1 MNLLRSIAVEEASSK
16 SAQISEIASRMN
28 AGNDIGAAPCAA
40 ANDSATE
47 KRAMTNRPSRAERIS
62 APPGSVEYDADVL
75 VIGGGPAGTWAAVS
89 AAQRGARVVLADK
102 GFCGTS
108 GATAAAGTGV
118 WYVDPDPERRGAAM
132 ASREKLGGYLQDRR
146 WMTRV
151 LDKTFEQS
159 NRLADW
165 GYPYPVDDSGKSQ
178 RNSLQGPE
186 YMRLMRKR
194 TKQAGV
200 IILDHSPALELL
212 VDEDGAVAG
221 ASGLRRQKQDR
232 WTVRARPVV
241 IATGGCAFLSKTL
254 GSNVLTGDGYLMA
267 AEVGAEFSSME
278 FSNPYAISP
287 AFGSVTKT
295 LFYGWA
301 TFTYEDGS
309 VVPGA
314 ASKGGRSAI
323 ARALQQGPVYARLD
337 KADGGVQR
345 FMRVSQPNFFLPFDR
360 TGIDPFTDRFP
371 VTLRLEGTVRGTGG
385 LRIVDDSCAT
395 TVPGL
400 YAAGDAATRELVCGG
415 FTGGGSHNAAWAMS
429 SGTFAGQGAADYSRQ
444 ASPARGRRL
453 SSAGTVAL
461 RKRAWRPFK
470 PAELVKA
477 VQDEVFPY
485 ELNYFREA
493 GRLGASFERLDALWD
508 DVSRA
513 DAAAADDVLRARE
526 SAAMLATARW
536 MYRSGLA
543 RKESRGMHRRDDFPE
558 QDGRQRHYITTGG
571 LDEVWTETRPHA
583 DAAYAEAAE

>member
-1 MNLLRSIAVEEASSK
+1 MTGRAEKL
-16 SAQISEIASRMN
+16 
-28 AGNDIGAAPCAA
+28 
-40 ANDSATE
+40 SAT
-47 KRAMTNRPSRAERIS
+47 A
-62 APPGSVEYDADVL
+62 GSIEYDADVL
-75 VIGGGPAGTWAAVS
+75 VLGGGPAGTWAAIS
-89 AAQRGARVVLADK
+89 AAEHGARVVLADK

-118 WYVDPDPERRGAAM
+118 WYIDPDPALREAAM
-132 ASREKLGGYLQDRR
+132 ASREKMGGYLQDRR
-146 WMTRV
+146 WMART
-151 LDKTFEQS
+151 LDCAYEQS
-159 NRLADW
+159 NRLAEW
-165 GYPYPVDDSGKSQ
+165 GYPYPADENGKSQ

-194 TKQAGV
+194 TKAAGV
-200 IILDHSPALELL
+200 TILDHSPALELL
-212 VDEDGAVAG
+212 VDDGGAVAG
-221 ASGLRRQKQDR
+221 ATGLRRQKDDR
-232 WTVRARPVV
+232 WIVRAKAVV

-267 AEVGAEFSSME
+267 AEAGAELTSME
-278 FSNPYAISP
+278 FSNPYAISA

-323 ARALQQGPVYARLD
+323 ARALSQGPVYARLD
-337 KADGGVQR
+337 KADEAMR
-345 FMRVSQPNFFLPFDR
+345 RSMRVSQPNFFLPFDR
-360 TGIDPFTDRFP
+360 TGIDPFTERFQ

-385 LRIVDDSCAT
+385 LRIVDDTCAT

-429 SGTFAGQGAADYSRQ
+429 SGTWAGQGAADYARLAGSPRRHVSR
-444 ASPARGRRL
+444 
-453 SSAGTVAL
+453 AGTVAL
-461 RKRAWRPFK
+461 RERARRPFA
-470 PAELVKA
+470 PAQLARA

-493 GRLGASFERLDALWD
+493 GRLDGSLERLDALWAEASSA
-508 DVSRA
+508 DVA
-513 DAAAADDVLRARE
+513 TEGDVLRARE
-526 SAAMLATARW
+526 AAAMLATARW

-543 RKESRGMHRRDDFPE
+543 RKESRGMHRRDDFPN
-558 QDGRQRHYITTGG
+558 QDENFRHYITSGG
-571 LDEVWTETRPHA
+571 LDEVWTWSRAHA
-583 DAAYAEAAE
+583 DVSYAEAAE

>member
-1 MNLLRSIAVEEASSK
+1 MN
-16 SAQISEIASRMN
+16 QIH
-28 AGNDIGAAPCAA
+28 
-40 ANDSATE
+40 
-47 KRAMTNRPSRAERIS
+47 RAERRS
-62 APPGSVEYDADVL
+62 APSGSVEYDADVL
-75 VIGGGPAGTWAAVS
+75 VLGGGPAGTWAAVS
-89 AAQRGARVVLADK
+89 AAERGARVVLADK

-118 WYVDPDPERRGAAM
+118 WYVDPVPALREAAM
-132 ASREKLGGYLQDRR
+132 TSREKLGGFLQDRR
-146 WMTRV
+146 WMART
-151 LDKTFEQS
+151 LDLTYQQS

-165 GYPYPVDDSGKSQ
+165 GYPYPTDDRGKSQ

-200 IILDHSPALELL
+200 TILDHSPALELL
-212 VDEDGAVAG
+212 VNDAGAVAG

-232 WTVRARPVV
+232 WTVRAKAVV

-267 AEVGAEFSSME
+267 AEAGAEFSSME

-323 ARALQQGPVYARLD
+323 ARALLQGPVYARLD
-337 KADGGVQR
+337 KADKDVQR
-345 FMRVSQPNFFLPFDR
+345 HMRASQPNFFLPFDR
-360 TGIDPFTDRFP
+360 TGIDPFSDRFS

-385 LRIVDDSCAT
+385 LRIVDDTCAT
-395 TVPGL
+395 SVPGL
-400 YAAGDAATRELVCGG
+400 YAAGDAATRELICGG
-415 FTGGGSHNAAWAMS
+415 FTGGGSHNAAWAMT
-429 SGTFAGQGAADYSRQ
+429 SGTLAGRGAAAY
-444 ASPARGRRL
+444 ARHAGAAAGRKL
-453 SSAGTVAL
+453 SSAGTVGFRSRSRRAFAL
-461 RKRAWRPFK
+461 AALTR
-470 PAELVKA
+470 A
-477 VQDEVFPY
+477 VQHEVFPY

-493 GRLGASFERLDALWD
+493 SRLDGALARLDAAWGD
-508 DVSRA
+508 ASEA
-513 DAAAADDVLRARE
+513 DAAAASDLLRARE

-536 MYRSGLA
+536 MYRSALA
-543 RKESRGMHRRDDFPE
+543 RQESRGMHRRDDYPG
-558 QDGRQRHYITTGG
+558 QDERFRHYITAGG
-571 LDEVWTETRPHA
+571 LDEVWTSSRAHA
-583 DAAYAEAAE
+583 VSSYAEAAE